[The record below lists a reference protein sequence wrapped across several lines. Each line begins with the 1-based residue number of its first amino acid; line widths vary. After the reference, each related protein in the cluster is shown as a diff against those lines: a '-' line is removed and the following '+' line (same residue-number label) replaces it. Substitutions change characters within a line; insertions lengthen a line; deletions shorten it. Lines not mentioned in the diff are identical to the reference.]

1 MVLAESFNL
10 NQWVQ
15 KHTVIISFADSS
27 RFLVH
32 ILYFLI
38 HGKSFLLND
47 IPLEIL
53 ILKYVVVLRLHKL
66 KEKLEREKAQYF
78 LDIPYKQV
86 IQKKCKTK
94 RQNSERKITG
104 IK

>member
-1 MVLAESFNL
+1 MVFLAESFNL

-15 KHTVIISFADSS
+15 KHTLIIPFADSS

-38 HGKSFLLND
+38 HGKCFLLND
-47 IPLEIL
+47 IALEIL

-66 KEKLEREKAQYF
+66 KEKLEGEKAQYF

-86 IQKKCKTK
+86 IQNQETK
-94 RQNSERKITG
+94 FRKENYRN
-104 IK
+104 